1 MVKIDW
7 NGKEVRVYNSMESF
21 RNRVVIAKAV
31 ELEEKQDKELLKR
44 YRKHK
49 RKQAK
54 KENRVTKEAD
64 IRAMM
69 ERVNVKFNESKPILS
84 LREDTNVDDDFYDK
98 CR

>member
-7 NGKEVRVYNSMESF
+7 NGKEVRMYNSMEQF
-21 RNRVVIAKAV
+21 RNRAVISEA
-31 ELEEKQDKELLKR
+31 LEREERQDKELIKR

-54 KENRVTKEAD
+54 KEKRIAKEAD

-69 ERVNVKFNESKPILS
+69 ERVNVKFNEPKPIIT
-84 LREDTNVDDDFYDK
+84 LRDDANVDDDFYDK